1 MGGTHDPVMIRVEAL
16 TAGPL
21 RFGSYTL
28 RFIFCALTMKKTG
41 LLLVVLIVLG
51 AAGWFWKSRQAGAP
65 APDAAPRSA
74 SAAPTGKPEA
84 GNRGADGQA
93 AALEFASVDLLT
105 LAPTTLARA
114 VPLTGTLKPVDQ
126 TVVRTRVA
134 GELRE
139 LSVREGDTVRAGQRL
154 GRVDPTEFQLR
165 VNERDAQLAAAESQV
180 AQARRVFENNL
191 ALRERNFISQSA
203 LDASRSSLEVATG
216 QRDAAVAQIA
226 LARKSVSDA
235 DLLAP
240 MSGVIGERYAQPGE
254 KLPSDAR
261 VVSII
266 DLSRLEIEALVPG
279 SEIGAVRIGQSV
291 QLRVEGVPA
300 EQVGQIV
307 RIAPATSAGTRSVPV
322 YIRLKSQHPAI
333 RVGLFA
339 QGRLVVESLREQ
351 IAVPLSAIRDAGAR
365 HFVYAIDQDRLVER
379 DITLGLVDDGSDGT
393 VRVQVTSGLKAGERI
408 VINNLGRL
416 RTGSP
421 VRVRPGER

>member
-1 MGGTHDPVMIRVEAL
+1 MIRVGV
-16 TAGPL
+16 GPAVM
-21 RFGSYTL
+21 RSIGSYNYG
-28 RFIFCALTMKKTG
+28 FIFCTLTMKKTG
-41 LLLVVLIVLG
+41 LLLVALIVLG
-51 AAGWFWKSRQAGAP
+51 TAGWFWKARQGAVPPQEASRSSAP
-65 APDAAPRSA
+65 SAQTSRPEAADRAPG
-74 SAAPTGKPEA
+74 SAATI
-84 GNRGADGQA
+84 
-93 AALEFASVDLLT
+93 EFAPVDLLT

-114 VPLTGTLKPVDQ
+114 VPLTGSLRAVDQ

-139 LSVREGDTVRAGQRL
+139 LTVREGDSVRAGQRI

-180 AQARRVFENNL
+180 AQARRTFENNL

-203 LDASRSSLEVATG
+203 LDASRSSMEVAIG
-216 QRDAAVAQIA
+216 QRDAAAAQIA
-226 LARKSVSDA
+226 LARKSVNDA
-235 DLLAP
+235 ELIAP
-240 MSGVIGERYAQPGE
+240 MSGVIGERFAQPGE

-261 VVSII
+261 VVSVI

-279 SEIGAVRIGQSV
+279 SEIGTVRIGQSV
-291 QLRVEGVPA
+291 QLRIEGVPG
-300 EQVGQIV
+300 EQAGQIV

-322 YIRLKSQHPAI
+322 YIRLKSQNPAI
-333 RVGLFA
+333 RAGLFA
-339 QGRLVVESLREQ
+339 QGRLVVEELREQ

-365 HFVYAIDQDRLVER
+365 HFVYAIEQDLLVER
-379 DITLGLVDDGSDGT
+379 DIVLGLVDDGTDGI
-393 VRVQVTSGLKAGERI
+393 VRVQATSGLKAGDRI

>member
-1 MGGTHDPVMIRVEAL
+1 
-16 TAGPL
+16 
-21 RFGSYTL
+21 
-28 RFIFCALTMKKTG
+28 MKKAG
-41 LLLVVLIVLG
+41 LLLLVLIVFV
-51 AAGWFWKSRQAGAP
+51 AAGGFWKARQGAVP
-65 APDAAPRSA
+65 AQDAAPKTA
-74 SAAPTGKPEA
+74 SATPTGKPEA
-84 GNRGADGQA
+84 HDRVTGSA
-93 AALEFASVDLLT
+93 APIEFAPVDLLT

-114 VPLTGTLKPVDQ
+114 VPLTGSLRAVDQ
-126 TVVRTRVA
+126 TVVRTRIA

-139 LSVREGDTVRAGQRL
+139 LSVREGDTVRNGQRL
-154 GRVDPTEFQLR
+154 GRVDSTEFQLR

-203 LDASRSSLEVATG
+203 LDASRSSLEVAIG
-216 QRDAAVAQIA
+216 QRDAAAAQIA
-226 LARKSVSDA
+226 LARKSVTDA
-235 DLLAP
+235 DLVAP

-279 SEIGAVRIGQSV
+279 SEIGTVQIGQTV
-291 QLRVEGVPA
+291 QLRIEGIPA
-300 EQVGQIV
+300 ELTGQIV

-339 QGRLVVESLREQ
+339 QGRLVVESLRDQ

-379 DITLGLVDDGSDGT
+379 DITLGLVDDGTDGT